1 MFNFTKKHNNAL
13 VDMKE
18 QYTGVSEKYNAAIK
32 KIEWLE
38 DELNRKKQALNQ
50 IGTAQSIMSQGI
62 KSCAASL
69 CTTQAQLQAIAAHL
83 NHSNKRIFEL
93 IQKNKALK
101 SSGDEWLKRS
111 IKLEFDVLM
120 AKDTLKKV
128 ENERDSAVQMYE
140 RLQAG
145 LLSADKENNRSHH
158 Q

>member
-1 MFNFTKKHNNAL
+1 MFNFTKKHDNAL

-18 QYTGVSEKYNAAIK
+18 QYAGVSEKYNAAIK
-32 KIEWLE
+32 KIERLE
-38 DELNRKKQALNQ
+38 GELNQKKQALNQ
-50 IGTAQSIMSQGI
+50 IGKTQSIMNDSI
-62 KSCAASL
+62 KSCATSL
-69 CTTQAQLQAIAAHL
+69 YTTQNQLQTIAAHL

-101 SSGDEWLKRS
+101 LSGDEWLSRS
-111 IKLEFDVLM
+111 IKLEFEVLM

-140 RLQAG
+140 RLQAA
-145 LLSADKENNRSHH
+145 LMSADKENNRSHH